1 VTRSLIHPRMT
12 ARLTPTFYP
21 DNVAVQVP
29 SGGRDSTGDVIDT
42 WATVTA
48 LRALPCRITPTG
60 GQQERQAAYGTVT
73 EATHAVLIPGD
84 YEGDITTKHRLL
96 AASGAIYDVLAVA
109 ADSAHATTRVLVR
122 QVST

>member
-1 VTRSLIHPRMT
+1 VTRPLIHPRMT

-21 DNVAVQVP
+21 DHVAVQVTT
-29 SGGRDSTGDVIDT
+29 GGKDAAGGVTDSWG
-42 WATVTA
+42 TVTA
-48 LRALPCRITPTG
+48 LQSLPCRISPTG
-60 GQQERQAAYGTVT
+60 GQQERQAAYGTIT
-73 EATHAVLIPGD
+73 DATHAVLIPGD
-84 YEGDITTKHRLL
+84 YEGAITTKHRLL